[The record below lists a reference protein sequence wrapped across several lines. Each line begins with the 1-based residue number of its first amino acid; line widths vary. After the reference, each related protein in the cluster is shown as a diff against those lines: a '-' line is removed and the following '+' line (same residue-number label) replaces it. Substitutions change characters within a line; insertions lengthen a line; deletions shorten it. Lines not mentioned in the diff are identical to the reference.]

1 METQKLEIAAEIVIE
16 RCKAE
21 IGKEEVRS
29 GDRNCKLDIERESR
43 TRMLIHRRE
52 RSSAYQ
58 ITVFIILSNLSLSSE
73 NWKVV
78 K

>member
-29 GDRNCKLDIERESR
+29 GDRNCKLNIAKQKLARKKLEVETEGGGCNVKLRNCK
-43 TRMLIHRRE
+43 RR
-52 RSSAYQ
+52 
-58 ITVFIILSNLSLSSE
+58 N
-73 NWKVV
+73 
-78 K
+78 